1 VTRNTLR
8 EIKSWAEAG
17 RLKLYRE
24 SPCKTYTGLIESGVN
39 YFVLALEQL
48 GAVTQYSCEGHPNNF
63 YILFSAPQ
71 EVAENVRACGFF
83 TVELEGPDTW
93 SIRIHNNDITESA
106 RKRILQLAA
115 QAWTKK
121 FGPLVYSQERK
132 HALFSELVFR

>member
-8 EIKSWAEAG
+8 EIKSWAEAA
-17 RLKLYRE
+17 RLKLYRD

-71 EVAENVRACGFF
+71 EIAEDIRACGFF
-83 TVELEGPDTW
+83 VVELEGPDTW
-93 SIRIHNNDITESA
+93 SIRINRDIAESE
-106 RKRILQLAA
+106 RKDILRFAA

-132 HALFSELVFR
+132 HAPLAELVFR